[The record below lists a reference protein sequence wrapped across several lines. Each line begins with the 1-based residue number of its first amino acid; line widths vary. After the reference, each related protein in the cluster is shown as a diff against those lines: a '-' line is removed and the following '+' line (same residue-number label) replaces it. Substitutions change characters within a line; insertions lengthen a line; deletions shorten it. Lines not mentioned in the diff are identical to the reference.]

1 MSNFG
6 GAVDLSKLTQK
17 SVPAGMVEANEAVL
31 REYITKS
38 SQAPVLVFLYVPSDA
53 VSLAVMNRV
62 SEAVTKHAGKIAAI
76 QVDVSAQPELAQA
89 FGVESVPTLL
99 ALIAGQPAPIAQGD
113 ISAEQLD
120 AMILKVLE
128 VAASNGVVGTF
139 QDEATDGIDP
149 EISKLQQL
157 IDAGDL
163 VVAENEV
170 RAALSSKPADADL
183 QSLLEQVLLLKRI
196 AGLELEAII
205 ENETSDLESLLIKA
219 DALMISGLPER
230 SFNELLQGFGSA
242 PEEDRVQIRQR
253 LLSLFLVVGET
264 SVVGAARSK
273 LASLLF

>member
-17 SVPAGMVEANEAVL
+17 SVPPGMVEANEVVL

-38 SQAPVLVFLYVPSDA
+38 SQAPVLVFLYLPSDA
-53 VSLAVMNRV
+53 LSLAVMNRI
-62 SEAVTKHAGKIAAI
+62 SEAVTKQAGKLAAI
-76 QVDVSAQPELAQA
+76 QIDVSAQPELAQA

-170 RAALSSKPADADL
+170 RAALSSKPGDADL
-183 QSLLEQVLLLKRI
+183 QSLLEQVLLLSRI
-196 AGLELEAII
+196 SGLELEAII

-219 DALMISGLPER
+219 DALMISGLPEQ

-264 SVVGAARSK
+264 PVVGAARNK

>member
-17 SVPAGMVEANEAVL
+17 SVPAGMVEGNEAVL

-38 SQAPVLVFLYVPSDA
+38 SQAPVLVCLYVPSDA

>member
-253 LLSLFLVVGET
+253 LLCLFLVVGET

>member
-230 SFNELLQGFGSA
+230 SFNELLRGFGSA

>member
-17 SVPAGMVEANEAVL
+17 STASGMIEANESVL

-53 VSLAVMNRV
+53 VSLAVMNRI
-62 SEAVTKHAGKIAAI
+62 SEAVAKQAGKLAAI

-89 FGVESVPTLL
+89 FGVEAVPTLL

-128 VAASNGVVGTF
+128 VAASNGVVGSFEQQPEETV
-139 QDEATDGIDP
+139 DP

-157 IDAGDL
+157 IDSGDL
-163 VVAENEV
+163 VAAETDV
-170 RAALSSKPADADL
+170 RNALTAKPGDAQL
-183 QSLLEQVLLLKRI
+183 QSLLEQVLLLNRV
-196 AGLELEAII
+196 AGLELETII
-205 ENETSDLESLLIKA
+205 ASTPSDLASLLIKA
-219 DALMISGLPER
+219 DALMISGLPEQ
-230 SFNELLQGFGSA
+230 SFNELLQGFSGSSE
-242 PEEDRVQIRQR
+242 PDRAEIRLR
-253 LLSLFLVVGET
+253 LLSLFMVVGET
-264 SVVGAARSK
+264 PVVAAARNK

>member
-17 SVPAGMVEANEAVL
+17 STASGMIEANESVL

-53 VSLAVMNRV
+53 VSLAVMNRI
-62 SEAVTKHAGKIAAI
+62 SAAVAKQAGKLAAI

-89 FGVESVPTLL
+89 FGVEAVPTLL

-128 VAASNGVVGTF
+128 VAASNGVVGSFEQQPEETV
-139 QDEATDGIDP
+139 DP

-157 IDAGDL
+157 IDSGDL
-163 VVAENEV
+163 VAAETDV
-170 RAALSSKPADADL
+170 RNALTAKPGDAQL
-183 QSLLEQVLLLKRI
+183 QSLLEQVLLLNRV
-196 AGLELEAII
+196 AGLELETII
-205 ENETSDLESLLIKA
+205 ASTPSDLASLLIKA
-219 DALMISGLPER
+219 DALMISGLPEQ
-230 SFNELLQGFGSA
+230 SFNELLQGFGGSSE
-242 PEEDRVQIRQR
+242 PDRAEIRLR
-253 LLSLFLVVGET
+253 LLSLFMVVGET
-264 SVVGAARSK
+264 PVVAAARNK

>member
-17 SVPAGMVEANEAVL
+17 SVPAGMVEGNEAVL